1 MKFIIIFL
9 YINIYYIVIYIK
21 IFVSKNFHKNLTNS
35 YLFNQKIL
43 LLIKTIFK
51 LILWLTSLN
60 LTMMIHLW
68 VI

>member
-21 IFVSKNFHKNLTNS
+21 IFVSKNFHENLTNS